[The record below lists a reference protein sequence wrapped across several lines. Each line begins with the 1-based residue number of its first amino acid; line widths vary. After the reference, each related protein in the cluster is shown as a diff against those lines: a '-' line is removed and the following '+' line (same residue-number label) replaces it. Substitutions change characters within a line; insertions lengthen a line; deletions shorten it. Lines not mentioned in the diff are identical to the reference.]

1 MGRTREPPEGQWVLL
16 GMGSCNIRASP
27 SPPNP
32 PRKALRHADGPPC
45 HRGNARPMWESRP
58 SGLAPGPRKEGA
70 SLESDPHWAPIPPRP
85 SGVGLPPSPPTTK
98 CRRPTL
104 TAAPRVPQAEAEAQT
119 EMRNRGRAEV
129 GALPRKRG
137 PALGRDGH
145 VQAASPRPM
154 LGSERLHRGT
164 RAPRDGATTEPHG
177 APSSRGQGLGVPG
190 CGGTCHPCP
199 RLAPHVGS
207 PAQRAHGGAEPWGSH
222 GAHGPG
228 QTPTGAGGPGR
239 ANAHLW
245 GAAGH
250 RK

>member
-1 MGRTREPPEGQWVLL
+1 M
-16 GMGSCNIRASP
+16 
-27 SPPNP
+27 
-32 PRKALRHADGPPC
+32 
-45 HRGNARPMWESRP
+45 
-58 SGLAPGPRKEGA
+58 
-70 SLESDPHWAPIPPRP
+70 
-85 SGVGLPPSPPTTK
+85 
-98 CRRPTL
+98 
-104 TAAPRVPQAEAEAQT
+104 
-119 EMRNRGRAEV
+119 

-245 GAAGH
+245 GAAGPGNSH
-250 RK
+250 RAPLLPAPRRTRKPGAGQQGRAFRSPPRLCLPRTAPAPARQTQRALRGGTCHLHPGATRRGRLGRGLGALFCAVSTAFKTKSVGTGLSVSGLSNEQGTFGENENLIFQLKP

>member
-1 MGRTREPPEGQWVLL
+1 M
-16 GMGSCNIRASP
+16 
-27 SPPNP
+27 
-32 PRKALRHADGPPC
+32 
-45 HRGNARPMWESRP
+45 
-58 SGLAPGPRKEGA
+58 
-70 SLESDPHWAPIPPRP
+70 
-85 SGVGLPPSPPTTK
+85 
-98 CRRPTL
+98 
-104 TAAPRVPQAEAEAQT
+104 
-119 EMRNRGRAEV
+119 

-245 GAAGH
+245 GAAGPGNSH
-250 RK
+250 GHPCYPLPAAPGSQVPDGRGRPSGHPHACDLPARHLRPPVRPRGLCAEGRATSIPGPPGEAGWGGAWALCFVQFPQLLKQKAWGRLCPYLG